1 MISQVEAFE
10 TIWNNWWHWS
20 LMSLSFQAMSCSQA
34 AGAQQD
40 SEFATDFGS
49 WTILVFVWHGCNHV
63 KNNNNNSSSNSNSN
77 SNNKQ
82 HKHNHK
88 HNNHNYNNHNSHNI
102 HNNDKNDKKNKKN
115 KKNNKNNIKKKK

>member
-1 MISQVEAFE
+1 MISQVEALE

-63 KNNNNNSSSNSNSN
+63 KNNNNNSSSSNSNSN

-115 KKNNKNNIKKKK
+115 NKNNIKKKK